1 MMGCAYNYLS
11 VSVLLVYLLLTEIAA
26 LLVCSQEAF
35 FSSASKSI
43 FTMDV
48 FFMKLESS
56 WDPH

>member
-35 FSSASKSI
+35 FSAASKSI

-56 WDPH
+56 